1 VSALLAGSRTAPCI
15 GEEKDCVGLACWLK
29 NCATPWRRKGRD
41 GLCRHHLL
49 ARRLRLPLTVGMPA
63 VPRIGEGENCIDSL
77 SGSRTA
83 ARLDIG
89 YAWGSTR

>member
-1 VSALLAGSRTAPCI
+1 
-15 GEEKDCVGLACWLK
+15 
-29 NCATPWRRKGRD
+29 
-41 GLCRHHLL
+41 
-49 ARRLRLPLTVGMPA
+49 MPA

-89 YAWGSTR
+89 YAWGSTRWRRSQVGLANSRTVPWRI